1 MDLLFVGTLVLEA
14 SSGEWPLLLV
24 LLEEWRDVE
33 HRSFVQELRCI
44 DDADMSSYIAFLQHH
59 RNDPNETKIAA
70 LVREDEEIRNEL
82 TSLMSR

>member
-1 MDLLFVGTLVLEA
+1 
-14 SSGEWPLLLV
+14 
-24 LLEEWRDVE
+24 
-33 HRSFVQELRCI
+33 LRCI

-59 RNDPNETKIAA
+59 RNDPDETKIAA